1 MNLGELVKPAECLC
15 GLHALQKL
23 GEQSVTG
30 TYPPSSLLWIK
41 TDIHTTPIHSYL
53 NLASTFSHAC
63 CLLGAF
69 LQCHEMSKPV

>member
-1 MNLGELVKPAECLC
+1 MPSVSRWRMSEMFMWPQLE
-15 GLHALQKL
+15 
-23 GEQSVTG
+23 EQSVTG

-41 TDIHTTPIHSYL
+41 TDIRTTPMHSYL
-53 NLASTFSHAC
+53 DLASTFSHAC